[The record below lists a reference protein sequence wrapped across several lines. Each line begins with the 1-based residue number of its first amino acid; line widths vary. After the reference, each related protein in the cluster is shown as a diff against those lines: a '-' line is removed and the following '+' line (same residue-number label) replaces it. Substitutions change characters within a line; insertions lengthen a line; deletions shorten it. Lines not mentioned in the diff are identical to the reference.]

1 MSKTRSLFI
10 LIICGVLAAPALAQS
25 GRRPQPG
32 SDQTKDDPIRLRA
45 DEVLL
50 NITVTDSYGRHATDL
65 LKNEFII
72 SEDGQRQDV
81 SSFLVS
87 AVPVHVVLMLD
98 ASGSVAGDISSIKE
112 AALGFVAE
120 LKPEDK
126 VSVISFHTHVDLLQ
140 DWTSKPDDLRHAIS
154 WKFKPGMIRTKEG
167 HAQYGLTS
175 LYDAL
180 YLTAEEQLAKVEGRK
195 AIIILT
201 DGDDSSSKVTFKQ
214 ALASVIRSNSVVY
227 VVSKAQYFINEIK
240 RNYGGRLNSVFNGA
254 NARLAGHYITRL
266 EQAERLMTDL
276 SGRTGGRLFSPLR
289 SDEMKSVYS
298 QVARELKNQYII
310 TYTPKNEERDGKL
323 RRINVYLTRAGYSAR
338 TRDSYYAPKPQD

>member
-1 MSKTRSLFI
+1 MSKRRSLFI
-10 LIICGVLAAPALAQS
+10 IIICAILAVPALAQS
-25 GRRPQPG
+25 GRKPLPRAEQ
-32 SDQTKDDPIRLRA
+32 SKDDTIRLRA

-87 AVPVHVVLMLD
+87 SVPVHVVLMLD
-98 ASGSVAGDISSIKE
+98 ASGSVAGDIASIRE

-120 LKPEDK
+120 LGPEDQ
-126 VSVISFHTHVDLLQ
+126 VSVISFHTNVDLLQ

-154 WKFKPGMIRTKEG
+154 WRFKPGMVRTREG
-167 HAQYGLTS
+167 NAQYGLTS

-214 ALASVIRSNSVVY
+214 ALASVIRSNSVIY
-227 VVSKAQYFINEIK
+227 VVSKAQFFINEIR
-240 RNYGGRLNSVFNGA
+240 RNYGGKLNSVFNSQNSRQA
-254 NARLAGHYITRL
+254 DHYITRL
-266 EQAERLMTDL
+266 EQAERLMTEL
-276 SGRTGGRLFSPLR
+276 SARTGGRIFSPLKAN
-289 SDEMKSVYS
+289 EMKSVYS
-298 QVARELKNQYII
+298 QVARELKNQYIL